1 MSEQMSGKL
10 MQSSLTRFAAALA
23 IAGVA
28 TFAVFWVMQS
38 LISSGGSVLNE
49 QDFGR
54 IESFVMQKPDDDVQT
69 KEHKPQKPPAP
80 PKEPPKPDMPKPD
93 LAQAST
99 DGFDIG
105 GFDIGSDLNV
115 DAGLGGGSGD
125 GEYLPIVK
133 VAPTY
138 PRRAAQRGIEGYVV
152 VEFTVSKLGTVI
164 NPMVIESDPPN
175 IFDRAALSA
184 AKKFKYKPK
193 IENGKAIE
201 VPGVRNIIRF
211 ELDKS
216 SKR

>member
-1 MSEQMSGKL
+1 MSGEMSAKV
-10 MQSSLTRFAAALA
+10 MHSSLLRFAAALA
-23 IAGVA
+23 VAGVA

-54 IESFVMQKPDDDVQT
+54 IESFVMQKPDDDIQT
-69 KEHKPQKPPAP
+69 KERKPKKPPAP
-80 PKEPPKPDMPKPD
+80 PQEPPKPDMPKPD

-105 GFDIGSDLNV
+105 GFDIGADLNV

-133 VAPTY
+133 VAPSY

-164 NPMVIESDPPN
+164 NPVVIEANPAN
-175 IFDRAALSA
+175 IFNRAALSA

>member
-1 MSEQMSGKL
+1 ML
-10 MQSSLTRFAAALA
+10 QSSLVRFGSALA
-23 IAGVA
+23 VAGAA

-69 KEHKPQKPPAP
+69 KERKPQKPPAP
-80 PKEPPKPDMPKPD
+80 PQEPPKPDMPAPD

-105 GFDIGSDLNV
+105 GFDIGTDLNV

-138 PRRAAQRGIEGYVV
+138 PRRAAQKGIEGYVV

-164 NPMVIESDPPN
+164 NPMVIEADPAN
-175 IFDRAALSA
+175 IFNRAALNA

-201 VPGVRNIIRF
+201 VTGVRNIIRF

-216 SKR
+216 SKKKR

>member
-1 MSEQMSGKL
+1 ML
-10 MQSSLTRFAAALA
+10 QSSLVRFGSALA
-23 IAGVA
+23 VAGVA

-54 IESFVMQKPDDDVQT
+54 IESFVMQKPDDEIQT
-69 KEHKPQKPPAP
+69 KERKPQKPPAP
-80 PKEPPKPDMPKPD
+80 PQEPPKPDLPAPD

-105 GFDIGSDLNV
+105 GFEIGSDLNV

-138 PRRAAQRGIEGYVV
+138 PRRAAQKGIEGYVV

-164 NPMVIESDPPN
+164 NPVVIEADPAN
-175 IFDRAALSA
+175 IFNRAALTA

-201 VPGVRNIIRF
+201 VTGVRNIIRF

-216 SKR
+216 SKKKR

>member
-1 MSEQMSGKL
+1 ML
-10 MQSSLTRFAAALA
+10 QSSLVRFGSALA
-23 IAGVA
+23 VAGVA

-54 IESFVMQKPDDDVQT
+54 IESFVMQKPDDEIQT
-69 KEHKPQKPPAP
+69 KERKPQKPPAP
-80 PKEPPKPDMPKPD
+80 PQEPPKPDLPAPD

-105 GFDIGSDLNV
+105 GFEIGSNLNV

-138 PRRAAQRGIEGYVV
+138 PRRAAQKGIEGYVV

-164 NPMVIESDPPN
+164 NPVVIEADPAN
-175 IFDRAALSA
+175 IFNRAALTA

-201 VPGVRNIIRF
+201 VTGVRNIIRF

-216 SKR
+216 SKKKR

>member
-23 IAGVA
+23 VAGVA

-69 KEHKPQKPPAP
+69 KERKPQKPPAP